1 MLIGRTKNEK
11 IFADY
16 LWFNIVLY
24 HAVNRLC
31 QGGGQSSDTATNS
44 KVEAK
49 GQLTISMLDIGQ
61 GDAVL
66 IQTGAKNIL
75 IDTGD
80 DKYYEDG
87 KKGKEN
93 TQLLTELQ
101 KLKIDHIDTLVMTH
115 AHADHIGKADKV
127 IAQYGVKELVY
138 NGIPST
144 SKYFINALK
153 AAKANGTQQVKVKA
167 GDVLDFGNGVSFEIV
182 SPSQSLIDEDTAAI
196 KAKKKVD
203 VNNESVVGRL
213 TFGNFA
219 MLFTGDAE
227 GPVEKDM
234 VASYGKKLKCQVLK
248 AGHHGSKTSS
258 TAEFLKLVQPES
270 VVMSLGVNNQ
280 YGHPHEALLNRLQ
293 KQGIK
298 NIYRT
303 DANGTITIVSDG
315 SSYSITTEK

>member
-1 MLIGRTKNEK
+1 MKKYLQIICGLILCCTMLLTG
-11 IFADY
+11 
-16 LWFNIVLY
+16 
-24 HAVNRLC
+24 C
-31 QGGGQSSDTATNS
+31 GQSGGQSSDTAANS
-44 KVEAK
+44 KAEAK
-49 GQLTISMLDIGQ
+49 GQLTISMLDIDQ

-66 IQTGAKNIL
+66 IQTGVKNIL

-167 GDVLDFGNGVSFEIV
+167 GDVLDFGNGVSFEVV

>member
-1 MLIGRTKNEK
+1 MKKYLQIICGLILCCTMLLTG
-11 IFADY
+11 
-16 LWFNIVLY
+16 
-24 HAVNRLC
+24 C
-31 QGGGQSSDTATNS
+31 GQSGGQSSDTAANS
-44 KVEAK
+44 KAEAK
-49 GQLTISMLDIGQ
+49 GQLTISMLDIYQ

-66 IQTGAKNIL
+66 IQTGVKNIL

>member
-1 MLIGRTKNEK
+1 MKKYLQIICGLI
-11 IFADY
+11 
-16 LWFNIVLY
+16 
-24 HAVNRLC
+24 LC
-31 QGGGQSSDTATNS
+31 CTILLTGCGQSGGQSSDTAANS
-44 KVEAK
+44 KAEAK
-49 GQLTISMLDIGQ
+49 GQLTISMLDIDQ

-66 IQTGAKNIL
+66 IQTGVKNIL

>member
-1 MLIGRTKNEK
+1 MKKYLQIICGLILCCTMLLTG
-11 IFADY
+11 
-16 LWFNIVLY
+16 
-24 HAVNRLC
+24 C
-31 QGGGQSSDTATNS
+31 SQGGGQSSDTATNS
-44 KVEAK
+44 KAEAK
-49 GQLTISMLDIGQ
+49 GQLIISMLDIGQ

>member
-1 MLIGRTKNEK
+1 MKKYLQIICGLILCCTMLLTG
-11 IFADY
+11 
-16 LWFNIVLY
+16 
-24 HAVNRLC
+24 C
-31 QGGGQSSDTATNS
+31 GQGGEQSSDTATNS
-44 KVEAK
+44 KAEAK

-87 KKGKEN
+87 KKGREN

-234 VASYGKKLKCQVLK
+234 AASYGKKLKCQVLK

-270 VVMSLGVNNQ
+270 VVMSLGANNQ

-293 KQGIK
+293 KQGVK

>member
-1 MLIGRTKNEK
+1 MKKYLQIICGLILCCTMLLTG
-11 IFADY
+11 
-16 LWFNIVLY
+16 
-24 HAVNRLC
+24 C
-31 QGGGQSSDTATNS
+31 GQSGGQSSDTAANS
-44 KVEAK
+44 KAEAK
-49 GQLTISMLDIGQ
+49 GQLIISMLDIGQ

-153 AAKANGTQQVKVKA
+153 AAKANGTQQVKVKT

-227 GPVEKDM
+227 GPVEKTM
-234 VASYGKKLKCQVLK
+234 AASYGKKLKCQVLK

-293 KQGIK
+293 KQGVK

>member
-1 MLIGRTKNEK
+1 MKKYLQIICGLILCCTMLLTG
-11 IFADY
+11 
-16 LWFNIVLY
+16 
-24 HAVNRLC
+24 C
-31 QGGGQSSDTATNS
+31 GQSGGQSSDTATKS
-44 KVEAK
+44 KAEVK
-49 GQLTISMLDIGQ
+49 GQLIINMLDIGQ

-293 KQGIK
+293 KQGVK

>member
-1 MLIGRTKNEK
+1 MKKYLQIICGLILCCTMLLTG
-11 IFADY
+11 
-16 LWFNIVLY
+16 
-24 HAVNRLC
+24 C
-31 QGGGQSSDTATNS
+31 GQGGGQSSDTAANS
-44 KVEAK
+44 KAEAK

-196 KAKKKVD
+196 KVKKKVD

-234 VASYGKKLKCQVLK
+234 AASYGKKLKCQVLK

-258 TAEFLKLVQPES
+258 TAEFLKLVQPEN

-293 KQGIK
+293 KQGVK

>member
-1 MLIGRTKNEK
+1 MKKYLQIICGLILCCTMLLTG
-11 IFADY
+11 
-16 LWFNIVLY
+16 
-24 HAVNRLC
+24 C
-31 QGGGQSSDTATNS
+31 GQSGGQSSDTVANS
-44 KVEAK
+44 KAEAK

-227 GPVEKDM
+227 GPVEKTM
-234 VASYGKKLKCQVLK
+234 AASYGKKLKCQVLK

>member
-1 MLIGRTKNEK
+1 MKKYLQIICGLILCCT
-11 IFADY
+11 
-16 LWFNIVLY
+16 VL
-24 HAVNRLC
+24 LTGC
-31 QGGGQSSDTATNS
+31 GQGGGQSSDTAANS
-44 KVEAK
+44 KAEAK

-234 VASYGKKLKCQVLK
+234 AASYGKKLKCQVLK

-258 TAEFLKLVQPES
+258 TAEFLKLVQPEI

-293 KQGIK
+293 KQGVK

-315 SSYSITTEK
+315 SSYSIITEK

>member
-1 MLIGRTKNEK
+1 MKKYLQIICGLILCCTMLLTG
-11 IFADY
+11 
-16 LWFNIVLY
+16 
-24 HAVNRLC
+24 C
-31 QGGGQSSDTATNS
+31 GQSGGQSSDTATNS

-93 TQLLTELQ
+93 TQLLSELQ

>member
-1 MLIGRTKNEK
+1 MKKYLQIICGLILCCTMLLTG
-11 IFADY
+11 
-16 LWFNIVLY
+16 
-24 HAVNRLC
+24 C
-31 QGGGQSSDTATNS
+31 GQGGGQSSDTAANS
-44 KVEAK
+44 KAEAK

-234 VASYGKKLKCQVLK
+234 AASYGKKLKCQVLK

-293 KQGIK
+293 KQGVK

-303 DANGTITIVSDG
+303 DLNGTITIVSDG

>member
-1 MLIGRTKNEK
+1 MKKYLQIICGLILCCT
-11 IFADY
+11 
-16 LWFNIVLY
+16 VL
-24 HAVNRLC
+24 LTGC
-31 QGGGQSSDTATNS
+31 SQGGGQSSDTATNS
-44 KVEAK
+44 KAEAK

-182 SPSQSLIDEDTAAI
+182 SPSQRMIDEDTAAI

-234 VASYGKKLKCQVLK
+234 AASYGKKLKCQVLK

>member
-1 MLIGRTKNEK
+1 MKKYLQIICGLILCCTMLLTG
-11 IFADY
+11 
-16 LWFNIVLY
+16 
-24 HAVNRLC
+24 C
-31 QGGGQSSDTATNS
+31 GQGGGQSSDTAANS
-44 KVEAK
+44 KAEAK

-87 KKGKEN
+87 KKGKDN

-227 GPVEKDM
+227 GPVEKIM
-234 VASYGKKLKCQVLK
+234 AASYGKKLKCQVLK

>member
-1 MLIGRTKNEK
+1 MKKYLQIICGLILCCTMLLTG
-11 IFADY
+11 
-16 LWFNIVLY
+16 
-24 HAVNRLC
+24 C
-31 QGGGQSSDTATNS
+31 GQSGGQSSDTAANS
-44 KVEAK
+44 KAEAK
-49 GQLTISMLDIGQ
+49 GQLTISMLDIDQ

-66 IQTGAKNIL
+66 IQTGVKNIL

-213 TFGNFA
+213 TFGTFA

>member
-1 MLIGRTKNEK
+1 MKKYLQIICGLILCCTMLLTG
-11 IFADY
+11 
-16 LWFNIVLY
+16 
-24 HAVNRLC
+24 C
-31 QGGGQSSDTATNS
+31 GQSGGQSSDTAANS
-44 KVEAK
+44 KAEAK
-49 GQLTISMLDIGQ
+49 GQLTISMLDIDQ

-66 IQTGAKNIL
+66 IQTGVKNIL

-182 SPSQSLIDEDTAAI
+182 SPSQSLIDEDTATI

>member
-1 MLIGRTKNEK
+1 MKKYLQIICGLILCCTMLLTG
-11 IFADY
+11 
-16 LWFNIVLY
+16 
-24 HAVNRLC
+24 C
-31 QGGGQSSDTATNS
+31 SQGGGQSSDTATNS
-44 KVEAK
+44 KAEAK

-227 GPVEKDM
+227 GPVEKEM

>member
-1 MLIGRTKNEK
+1 MKKYLQIICGLILCCTMLLTG
-11 IFADY
+11 
-16 LWFNIVLY
+16 
-24 HAVNRLC
+24 C
-31 QGGGQSSDTATNS
+31 GQSGGQSSDTAANS
-44 KVEAK
+44 KAEAK

-93 TQLLTELQ
+93 TQLLSELQ

-227 GPVEKDM
+227 GPVEKTM
-234 VASYGKKLKCQVLK
+234 AASYGKKLKCQVLK

>member
-1 MLIGRTKNEK
+1 MKKYLQIICGLILCCTMLLTG
-11 IFADY
+11 
-16 LWFNIVLY
+16 
-24 HAVNRLC
+24 C
-31 QGGGQSSDTATNS
+31 SQSGGQSSDTAANS
-44 KVEAK
+44 KAEAK

-101 KLKIDHIDTLVMTH
+101 KLKIDHIDTLVITH

-227 GPVEKDM
+227 GPVEKEM

-258 TAEFLKLVQPES
+258 TAEFLKQVQPES

-293 KQGIK
+293 KQGVK

>member
-1 MLIGRTKNEK
+1 MKKYLQIICGLILCCTMLLTG
-11 IFADY
+11 
-16 LWFNIVLY
+16 
-24 HAVNRLC
+24 C
-31 QGGGQSSDTATNS
+31 GQSGGQSSDTAANS

-227 GPVEKDM
+227 GPVEKEM

-293 KQGIK
+293 KQGVK

>member
-1 MLIGRTKNEK
+1 MKKYLQIICGLILCCTMLLTG
-11 IFADY
+11 
-16 LWFNIVLY
+16 
-24 HAVNRLC
+24 C
-31 QGGGQSSDTATNS
+31 GQGGGQSSDTATNS

-182 SPSQSLIDEDTAAI
+182 SPSQSLIDEDIAAI

-227 GPVEKDM
+227 GPVEKEM

-293 KQGIK
+293 KQGVK

>member
-1 MLIGRTKNEK
+1 MKKYLQIICGLILCCTMLLTG
-11 IFADY
+11 
-16 LWFNIVLY
+16 
-24 HAVNRLC
+24 C
-31 QGGGQSSDTATNS
+31 GQGGGQSSDTAANS
-44 KVEAK
+44 KAEAK

-167 GDVLDFGNGVSFEIV
+167 GDVLDFGSGVSFEIV

-227 GPVEKDM
+227 GPVEKTM
-234 VASYGKKLKCQVLK
+234 AASYGKKLKCQVLK

>member
-1 MLIGRTKNEK
+1 MKKYLQIICGLILCCTMLLTG
-11 IFADY
+11 
-16 LWFNIVLY
+16 
-24 HAVNRLC
+24 C
-31 QGGGQSSDTATNS
+31 GQSGGQSSDTAANS
-44 KVEAK
+44 KAEAK
-49 GQLTISMLDIGQ
+49 GQLTISMLDIDQ

-66 IQTGAKNIL
+66 IQTGAKIIL

>member
-1 MLIGRTKNEK
+1 MKKYLQIICGLILCCTMLLTG
-11 IFADY
+11 
-16 LWFNIVLY
+16 
-24 HAVNRLC
+24 C
-31 QGGGQSSDTATNS
+31 GQSGGQSSDTATNS
-44 KVEAK
+44 KDEAK
-49 GQLTISMLDIGQ
+49 GQLIISMLDIGQ

-66 IQTGAKNIL
+66 IQTGTKNIL

-153 AAKANGTQQVKVKA
+153 AAKANGIQQVKVKA

-182 SPSQSLIDEDTAAI
+182 SPSQSLIDEDTVAI

-227 GPVEKDM
+227 GPVEKTM

-293 KQGIK
+293 KQGVK

>member
-1 MLIGRTKNEK
+1 MKKYLQIICGLILCCTMLLTG
-11 IFADY
+11 
-16 LWFNIVLY
+16 
-24 HAVNRLC
+24 C
-31 QGGGQSSDTATNS
+31 GQSGGQSSDTAANS
-44 KVEAK
+44 KAEAK

-87 KKGKEN
+87 KKGKDN

-227 GPVEKDM
+227 GPVEKEM

>member
-1 MLIGRTKNEK
+1 MKKYLQIICGLILCCTMLLTG
-11 IFADY
+11 
-16 LWFNIVLY
+16 
-24 HAVNRLC
+24 C
-31 QGGGQSSDTATNS
+31 GQGGGQSSDTATNS
-44 KVEAK
+44 KAEAK

-182 SPSQSLIDEDTAAI
+182 SPNQSLIDDDTAAI

-219 MLFTGDAE
+219 MLFTGDVE
-227 GPVEKDM
+227 GPVEKTM
-234 VASYGKKLKCQVLK
+234 AASYGKKLKCQVLK

-293 KQGIK
+293 KQGVK

>member
-1 MLIGRTKNEK
+1 MKKYLQIICGLILCCTMLLTG
-11 IFADY
+11 
-16 LWFNIVLY
+16 
-24 HAVNRLC
+24 C
-31 QGGGQSSDTATNS
+31 GQGGGQSSDTAANS

-138 NGIPST
+138 NGVPST

-234 VASYGKKLKCQVLK
+234 AASYGKKLKCQVLK

-293 KQGIK
+293 KQGVK

>member
-1 MLIGRTKNEK
+1 MKKYLQIICGLILCCTMLLTG
-11 IFADY
+11 
-16 LWFNIVLY
+16 
-24 HAVNRLC
+24 C
-31 QGGGQSSDTATNS
+31 SQGGGQSSDTATNS
-44 KVEAK
+44 KAEAK

-293 KQGIK
+293 KQGVK

>member
-1 MLIGRTKNEK
+1 MKKYLQIICGLILCCTMLLTG
-11 IFADY
+11 
-16 LWFNIVLY
+16 
-24 HAVNRLC
+24 C
-31 QGGGQSSDTATNS
+31 GQSGGQSSDTATKS
-44 KVEAK
+44 KAEVK
-49 GQLTISMLDIGQ
+49 GQLIINMLDIGQ

-182 SPSQSLIDEDTAAI
+182 SPSQGLIDEDTAAI

-227 GPVEKDM
+227 GPVEKEM

-280 YGHPHEALLNRLQ
+280 YGHPHEALLKRLQ
-293 KQGIK
+293 KQGVK

>member
-1 MLIGRTKNEK
+1 MKKYLQIICGLILCCTMLLTGC
-11 IFADY
+11 D
-16 LWFNIVLY
+16 
-24 HAVNRLC
+24 
-31 QGGGQSSDTATNS
+31 QSGGQSSDTAANS
-44 KVEAK
+44 KAEAK
-49 GQLTISMLDIGQ
+49 GQLTISMLNIDQ

-66 IQTGAKNIL
+66 IQTGVKNIL

-101 KLKIDHIDTLVMTH
+101 KLKIDHIDTLVMT
-115 AHADHIGKADKV
+115 HADHIGKADKV

>member
-1 MLIGRTKNEK
+1 MKKYLQIICGLILCCT
-11 IFADY
+11 
-16 LWFNIVLY
+16 VL
-24 HAVNRLC
+24 LTGC
-31 QGGGQSSDTATNS
+31 GQGGGQSSDTAANS
-44 KVEAK
+44 KAEAK

>member
-1 MLIGRTKNEK
+1 MKKYLQIICGLILCCT
-11 IFADY
+11 
-16 LWFNIVLY
+16 VL
-24 HAVNRLC
+24 LTGC
-31 QGGGQSSDTATNS
+31 GQGGGQSSDTATNS
-44 KVEAK
+44 KAEAK

-127 IAQYGVKELVY
+127 IAQYGVKELIY

-182 SPSQSLIDEDTAAI
+182 SPSQSLIDEDTATI

-234 VASYGKKLKCQVLK
+234 AVSYGKKLKCQVLK

-293 KQGIK
+293 KQGVK

>member
-1 MLIGRTKNEK
+1 MKKYLQIICGLILCCTMLLTG
-11 IFADY
+11 
-16 LWFNIVLY
+16 
-24 HAVNRLC
+24 C
-31 QGGGQSSDTATNS
+31 GQGGGQSSDTATNS
-44 KVEAK
+44 KAEAK
-49 GQLTISMLDIGQ
+49 GQLIISMLDIGQ

-234 VASYGKKLKCQVLK
+234 AVSYGKKLKCQVLK

-293 KQGIK
+293 KQGVK

>member
-1 MLIGRTKNEK
+1 MKKYLQIICGLILCCTMLLTG
-11 IFADY
+11 
-16 LWFNIVLY
+16 
-24 HAVNRLC
+24 C
-31 QGGGQSSDTATNS
+31 GQGGGQSSDTAANS
-44 KVEAK
+44 KAEAK

-234 VASYGKKLKCQVLK
+234 AASYGKKLKCQVLK
-248 AGHHGSKTSS
+248 VGHHGSKTSS

-293 KQGIK
+293 KQGVK

>member
-1 MLIGRTKNEK
+1 MKKYLQIICGLILCCTMLLTG
-11 IFADY
+11 
-16 LWFNIVLY
+16 
-24 HAVNRLC
+24 C
-31 QGGGQSSDTATNS
+31 SQGGGQSSDTATNS

-93 TQLLTELQ
+93 TQLLSELQ

-280 YGHPHEALLNRLQ
+280 YEHPHEALLNRLQ
-293 KQGIK
+293 KQGVK

>member
-1 MLIGRTKNEK
+1 MKKYLQIICGLILCCTMLLTG
-11 IFADY
+11 
-16 LWFNIVLY
+16 
-24 HAVNRLC
+24 C
-31 QGGGQSSDTATNS
+31 GQSGGQSSDTATNS

-49 GQLTISMLDIGQ
+49 GQLIINMLDIGQ

-127 IAQYGVKELVY
+127 IAQYGVKDLVY

-213 TFGNFA
+213 TFGDFA

-270 VVMSLGVNNQ
+270 VVMSLVVNNQ

>member
-1 MLIGRTKNEK
+1 MKKYLQIICGLILCCTMLLTG
-11 IFADY
+11 
-16 LWFNIVLY
+16 
-24 HAVNRLC
+24 C
-31 QGGGQSSDTATNS
+31 GQSGGQSSDTAANS
-44 KVEAK
+44 KAEAK
-49 GQLTISMLDIGQ
+49 GQLTISMLDIDQ

-248 AGHHGSKTSS
+248 AGHHGSKPSS